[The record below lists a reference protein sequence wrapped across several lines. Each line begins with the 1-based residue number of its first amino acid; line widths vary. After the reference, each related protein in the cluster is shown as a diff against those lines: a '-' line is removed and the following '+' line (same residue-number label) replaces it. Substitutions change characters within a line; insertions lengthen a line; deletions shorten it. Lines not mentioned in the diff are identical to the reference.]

1 MSYYTAL
8 CKLQLFKSFERQ
20 KHVSCANTCFKLEI
34 PTFLKYLFRADAL
47 KQQRRAFI
55 NEECPTWQQPASELG
70 TVHIQKIVF
79 YSKGTTHK
87 MHKGLGAAPAIN
99 KNMDKHWLLNFQISP
114 KRTKLITNL
123 SWACLRRAV
132 WAFNVYATHSQSHS
146 LHSSKL
152 PERHWNDGKTSMMQV
167 WLCNPAPVHVSA
179 ANTWTNRASGEFKMM
194 NMSGK
199 NLKNN
204 MKCVMEWFRHSY
216 LASLLVVSWSSP
228 S

>member
-1 MSYYTAL
+1 MIGIYQFHNCLPKKVSYYTAL

-152 PERHWNDGKTSMMQV
+152 PERH
-167 WLCNPAPVHVSA
+167 
-179 ANTWTNRASGEFKMM
+179 
-194 NMSGK
+194 
-199 NLKNN
+199 
-204 MKCVMEWFRHSY
+204 
-216 LASLLVVSWSSP
+216 
-228 S
+228 